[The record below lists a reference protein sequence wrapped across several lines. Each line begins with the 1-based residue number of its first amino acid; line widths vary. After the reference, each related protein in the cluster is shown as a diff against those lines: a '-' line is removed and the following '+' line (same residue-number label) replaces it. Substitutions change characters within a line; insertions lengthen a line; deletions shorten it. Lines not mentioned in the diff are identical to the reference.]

1 MQIGGLIKL
10 SLIDYPGKIAAV
22 IFCQGCNFRCPY
34 CHNKE
39 LVIPACFGAP
49 IPEQEII
56 SFLVKRQGLLD
67 GVVVSGGEPTLQRD
81 IVSFLR
87 KIKSFGFSV
96 KLDTN
101 GSRPDVLE
109 EVIFGKWADF
119 IAMDIKASLERYQHV
134 AGVEVKTA
142 LIRKSIEMIK
152 RSGIEHQFRTT
163 VVKDLVHTEDF
174 PNIRNLVEGTQSYV
188 LQNFVARENI
198 LDPALMESPV
208 YTEEEFGDLRE
219 KWSVNQVG

>member
-10 SLIDYPGKIAAV
+10 SLIDYPGKTAAV
-22 IFCQGCNFRCPY
+22 VFCQGCNFRCPY

-39 LVIPACFGAP
+39 LVIPACFAAP

-67 GVVVSGGEPTLQRD
+67 GVVVSGGEPTLQKD
-81 IVSFLR
+81 ITHFLQ
-87 KIKSFGFSV
+87 KIKSLGFRV

-109 EVIFGKWADF
+109 EVISGKWADF
-119 IAMDIKASLERYQHV
+119 IAMDIKAPLDRYQQL
-134 AGVEVKTA
+134 AGVEVEAA
-142 LIRKSIEMIK
+142 LITKSIEMIK
-152 RSGIEHQFRTT
+152 GSGIEHQFRTT
-163 VVKDLVHTEDF
+163 VVRAMFKNEDF
-174 PNIRNLVEGTQSYV
+174 PDMCRLVEGTQSYV

-198 LDPALMESPV
+198 LDPVLMKSPV
-208 YTEEEFGDLRE
+208 YTEEEFVDLRA
-219 KWSVNQVG
+219 KWSVNQLG